1 MSRFGSQ
8 YKVARSTGVCAASG
22 KPLAPG
28 TPCIATLCERAE
40 DDGFDR
46 KDFLL
51 EAWEEGHRPE
61 GLFSYWKTVVPTADA
76 KPNLLVDDTV
86 LMDLFERLSEE
97 TRPQRIAFRFV
108 LALILMR
115 KRLLKFVGREG
126 RDEDERWLMSP
137 KGANPDTPPIPVL
150 NPNLTDDDIRELTAQ
165 LSEILQGE
173 L

>member
-8 YKVARSTGVCAASG
+8 YKVARSTGVCAATG
-22 KPLAPG
+22 KPMEPG
-28 TPCIATLCERAE
+28 TPCIATLCEREE

-46 KDFLL
+46 KDFLP
-51 EAWEEGHRPE
+51 EAWEGGHRPE
-61 GLFSYWKTVVPTADA
+61 GLFSYWKTIVPQTDA
-76 KPNLLVDDTV
+76 RPNLLVDDTL

-115 KRLLKFVGREG
+115 KRRLKFVGREG
-126 RDEDERWLMSP
+126 RDEDERWLMRP
-137 KGANPDTPPIPVL
+137 KGANPEMPPIPVV
-150 NPNLTDDDIRELTAQ
+150 NPHLTDEDIRELTAQ